1 MDWFE
6 RITGFPE
13 DDYASTKARLE
24 VDGQF
29 LISKVNG
36 NRHRVGQLE
45 VVTLQNLR
53 ARRARSKTKGCNT
66 SVHCLAGDARELHAR
81 PEFAGATFQVASQF
95 NLLEMVGP
103 NITPEHGVTRYAG
116 DPTQGPA
123 CAIAAGAATIYRNYF
138 AKVAD
143 QVGQTRARQLDGF
156 AEFGQAIAQ
165 ALGKKP
171 GQLWTMRNGYALFN
185 ASAAVDQVSDYI
197 QDLDEA
203 GRAALRQMLRIGLHW
218 DVEVTDAP
226 TSPGPLVSQAFCS
239 ALPVAYNHFER
250 DQAPQWAPLASLVL
264 EAAYEAT
271 LWAAVIQAQQGGS
284 NKVLLTSLGGGVFGN
299 DERWIRAAISRA
311 VAAVRGHGLEVV
323 LVSFRP
329 PTAEWLTWAKALAGH
344 SHA

>member
-103 NITPEHGVTRYAG
+103 SITPEDGVTRYIG
-116 DPTQGPA
+116 DRTQGPA
-123 CAIAAGAATIYRNYF
+123 CAIAAGAGTIYRNYF
-138 AKVAD
+138 APVGGGL
-143 QVGQTRARQLDGF
+143 GQTRHRQID
-156 AEFGQAIAQ
+156 
-165 ALGKKP
+165 AL
-171 GQLWTMRNGYALFN
+171 
-185 ASAAVDQVSDYI
+185 
-197 QDLDEA
+197 
-203 GRAALRQMLRIGLHW
+203 
-218 DVEVTDAP
+218 
-226 TSPGPLVSQAFCS
+226 
-239 ALPVAYNHFER
+239 
-250 DQAPQWAPLASLVL
+250 APLG
-264 EAAYEAT
+264 E
-271 LWAAVIQAQQGGS
+271 
-284 NKVLLTSLGGGVFGN
+284 
-299 DERWIRAAISRA
+299 
-311 VAAVRGHGLEVV
+311 
-323 LVSFRP
+323 
-329 PTAEWLTWAKALAGH
+329 ALAKRLGRPMQ
-344 SHA
+344 